1 MRPHNSAPPRMPRI
15 EGVLLD
21 PVGCLAEFPSEPFH
35 AIANRFFGKPGPQ
48 KKPSRSGSRAYWQAA
63 ERSLDDADRRATEA
77 HEVEAVARATVYE
90 DVAPALA
97 ELQGM
102 GIGLYVASSLSQAAV
117 TRFLEQSGLSEFFS
131 SAWNRDNARGIKTA
145 PLAMALEAA
154 FLQPERAMFLT
165 DTAEGLKVAKGVGVN
180 AVLMMNDPD
189 EARRLAMLEPA
200 GGIVSLHE
208 LPDFIRLVAAA
219 PVR

>member
-1 MRPHNSAPPRMPRI
+1 
-15 EGVLLD
+15 
-21 PVGCLAEFPSEPFH
+21 
-35 AIANRFFGKPGPQ
+35 
-48 KKPSRSGSRAYWQAA
+48 
-63 ERSLDDADRRATEA
+63 
-77 HEVEAVARATVYE
+77 
-90 DVAPALA
+90 
-97 ELQGM
+97 M

-131 SAWNRDNARGIKTA
+131 GVWNRDNARGIKTA